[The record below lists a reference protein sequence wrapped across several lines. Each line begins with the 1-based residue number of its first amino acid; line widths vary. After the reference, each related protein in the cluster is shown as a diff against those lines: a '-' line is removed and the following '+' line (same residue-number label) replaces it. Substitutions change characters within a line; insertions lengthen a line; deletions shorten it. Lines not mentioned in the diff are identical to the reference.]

1 MRRLGGIL
9 CLVAAFGLAAGCSS
23 TKKKTEAE
31 VLLTE
36 RMAQVLLRDNRPVDA
51 EKAFREVLK
60 EDPKNPEV
68 WDGLGLSLLMQGR
81 FRDALEPLDKAVSLA
96 PENGSYRNNRG
107 VARMELGDYKLAA
120 EDFTVAEQSQNSD
133 DRLSAAINRGRLQ
146 QKQGNYRAAVEE
158 FTLALARE
166 PESFIALLGR
176 GIAYESAGDYERA
189 AEDYLAAIKI
199 DTRNAEANLRLG
211 MCLMSLKKPEL
222 GRRYLQRAVELD
234 PNGDTGAKARMA
246 LEGGPHTAS

>member
-1 MRRLGGIL
+1 MMRPARAL
-9 CLVAAFGLAAGCSS
+9 CLVAALAIAAGCSS

-81 FRDALEPLDKAVSLA
+81 FRDALQPLDKAVALA

-107 VARMELGDYKLAA
+107 VARMEIGDYELAA
-120 EDFTVAEQSQNSD
+120 EDFTVAERSPNSD
-133 DRLSAAINRGRLQ
+133 DRLSATINRGRLQ
-146 QKQGNYRAAVEE
+146 QRQGNYRAAVEE
-158 FTLALARE
+158 FTLALARD
-166 PESFIALLGR
+166 PQSFIALLGR
-176 GIAYESAGDYERA
+176 GIAHESMGEYEKA
-189 AEDYLAAIKI
+189 AEDYLAAVKL
-199 DTRNAEANLRLG
+199 DSHNAEANLRLG
-211 MCLMSLKKPEL
+211 MCLMSLQKPDL

-246 LEGGPHTAS
+246 LEGAPRTAS